1 MPPGKKPNI
10 IIILVDDMGFDDIAM
25 HHPEVRPNGEP
36 RYLSTPNLD
45 RLMRMSK
52 EFRNFYVTPMCSQ
65 SRAEL
70 LTGRDYIRT
79 GTLLVNGEFG
89 CSAVLLCC
97 SLIFSW
103 CPIWVPI
110 GCKFGTYASGANLLI
125 PHTRLMNIN
134 YLPAV
139 SFN

>member
-1 MPPGKKPNI
+1 VVYQFATRTEIPKKNELGPIVPPLPDGKKPNI
-10 IIILVDDMGFDDIAM
+10 IIILVDDFGFDDIAM
-25 HHPEVRPNGEP
+25 HHPEVGANGQP

-79 GTLLVNGEFG
+79 GTLLVNGEFAS
-89 CSAVLLCC
+89 SALQC
-97 SLIFSW
+97 SL
-103 CPIWVPI
+103 
-110 GCKFGTYASGANLLI
+110 
-125 PHTRLMNIN
+125 
-134 YLPAV
+134 AV
-139 SFN
+139 AMQV